1 MITAV
6 FLLLTSIKA
15 YAGYATVLIYHRFD
29 ENKYPTT
36 SISTKVFEKQMRYLK
51 ENGYNVIPLKQ
62 LINYLENKKE
72 IPPKTVVIT
81 IDDGYRSTMKAYR
94 ILKKYGFPFT
104 IFLGMEGIARYPAFL
119 TKEELRILKKDKLVS
134 FGNHSYSHARFARL
148 MVKMSPEKYEEFIK
162 KDTEKAEKKLK
173 KLLGYIPKIYAYPY
187 GEYTKPYIEVLKS
200 MGYKVMLSQDPQNV
214 DKNTPLYL
222 IQRQAIVGSWAS
234 MKHFRLVLNT
244 EVLPVISHKPD
255 IGYLPENPPK
265 IIQVKI
271 KNPQIYKNCQIYLT
285 EIGWKRAK
293 KKDDILFI
301 DGIQKLRKWK
311 NRIGIKCINKKTGKR
326 ATFFWS
332 VYTK

>member
-1 MITAV
+1 MITVV

-29 ENKYPTT
+29 EDKYPTT
-36 SISTKVFEKQMRYLK
+36 SVSTEIFERQMRYLK
-51 ENGYNVIPLKQ
+51 ENGYKVIPLKQ
-62 LINYLENKKE
+62 LIYYLENKKE
-72 IPPKTVVIT
+72 IPPRTVVIT

-104 IFLGMEGIARYPAFL
+104 VFLGMEGIDRYPAFL
-119 TKEELRILKKDKLVS
+119 TREELEILKKDKLVS

-148 MVKMSPEKYEEFIK
+148 MTKMSPEEYEEFIR
-162 KDTEKAEKKLK
+162 KDTQKAERKLK
-173 KLLGYIPKIYAYPY
+173 KLLGYIPKVYAYPY
-187 GEYTKPYIEVLKS
+187 GEYTKPYIKVLKS
-200 MGYKVMLSQDPQNV
+200 MGYKAMLSQDPQNV
-214 DKNTPLYL
+214 DKNIPLYL
-222 IQRQAIVGSWAS
+222 IQRQAIVGSWAN

-255 IGYLPENPPK
+255 IGYLPENPPE

-271 KNPQIYKNCQIYLT
+271 KNPRIYKNCQIYLT

-293 KKDDILFI
+293 RKDDILYI
-301 DGIQKLRKWK
+301 DRIQKLRKWK
-311 NRIGIKCINKKTGKR
+311 NRIGVKCFNSKTGKR

-332 VYTK
+332 VYTR